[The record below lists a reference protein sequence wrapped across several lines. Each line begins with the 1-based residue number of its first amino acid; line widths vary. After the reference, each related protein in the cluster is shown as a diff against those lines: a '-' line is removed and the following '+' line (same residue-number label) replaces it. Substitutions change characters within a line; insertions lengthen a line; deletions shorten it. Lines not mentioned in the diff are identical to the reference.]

1 MPDTLRV
8 HVESRRRATNIVR
21 IKKNN
26 DSGSG
31 GRRDATIVV
40 RGDMRFVITVG
51 HPYPDWRDDYAKAK
65 HRATEFLAGTMKIT
79 KSSFRKTFVDS
90 PKQATKKYKDNRE
103 WQEHVRE
110 CRDIVQSEAPA
121 NTSYT
126 YVIEK
131 DGVKDMVTKLA
142 DLPTDKPYI
151 GFDMEAKGLGHTS
164 RLCLLQI
171 RDHLH
176 DQSYLVD
183 LLVLGKSAFKTKGKD
198 GKTTLKMILEDP
210 TRTKLIFDC
219 RQDSCT
225 LYANA
230 GIKLR
235 GVLDVQV
242 MYMLTSDFCPQYR
255 TGLAKVVKLTCQLNE
270 DAKAK
275 WDANKANTPGELKIW
290 ENRPLEAKYRAY
302 ALGDVEL
309 LGTMYEKIS
318 ARLTREG
325 MEESAPE
332 PSDGFALCWGNEE
345 DPDYPRVMRV
355 GPPFWRPRPRRK
367 TELELEEEFED
378 ERNRQEGLLPG
389 YWAPAV
395 NTEQQP
401 TGAANAPTDLDQQE
415 GNAPEDM
422 AGTDKETT
430 AFIAETLQSPVG
442 DSTSGVNDASGVEK
456 AGTAMCSSGW

>member
-325 MEESAPE
+325 MEESARWSAIE
-332 PSDGFALCWGNEE
+332 
-345 DPDYPRVMRV
+345 V
-355 GPPFWRPRPRRK
+355 
-367 TELELEEEFED
+367 
-378 ERNRQEGLLPG
+378 ERT
-389 YWAPAV
+389 WC
-395 NTEQQP
+395 
-401 TGAANAPTDLDQQE
+401 
-415 GNAPEDM
+415 
-422 AGTDKETT
+422 
-430 AFIAETLQSPVG
+430 
-442 DSTSGVNDASGVEK
+442 K
-456 AGTAMCSSGW
+456 AKD